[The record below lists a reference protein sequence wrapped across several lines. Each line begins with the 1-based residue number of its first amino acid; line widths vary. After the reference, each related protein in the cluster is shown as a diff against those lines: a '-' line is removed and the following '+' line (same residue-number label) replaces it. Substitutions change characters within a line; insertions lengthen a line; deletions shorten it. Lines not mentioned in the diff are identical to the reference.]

1 MKRRIFLGLDLAP
14 HSFRAVALR
23 RQGREVALVGAR
35 MLKPDPAVVRFSARE
50 PNLVE
55 RFRFV
60 SQLREILTPLAE
72 QEERLSLS
80 LPDRVGRVIL
90 TEVESGFKSH
100 DEGVEILKW
109 QLKNSLPGDA
119 RNTTIDFQVVG
130 QSEAGRQRVLVAAVR
145 NDILVEYQD
154 AIEEAG
160 FGAGQVDF
168 HASNLYAYYR
178 SRLNLDESMVL
189 ISAEGE
195 TLSLQFFVQA
205 QPVYAR
211 STTVACEATSV
222 FQELSRTLVSA
233 ASGQPQLKKATV
245 YLHTDWEAQ
254 EPLVQAIE
262 GCFEREVQVLDV
274 LKGSGIQFHH
284 ARPQAL
290 AAAIGAAERQM

>member
-23 RQGREVALVGAR
+23 RQGREITLVGAR
-35 MLKPDPAVVRFSARE
+35 MLNPDPSVVRFSSRE
-50 PNLVE
+50 PNLVD

-60 SQLREILTPLAE
+60 NQLREILTPLAD

-80 LPDRVGRVIL
+80 LPDRVGRILL

-100 DEGVEILKW
+100 DEGCEILKW
-109 QLKNSLPGDA
+109 QLKNNLPAEAKD
-119 RNTTIDFQVVG
+119 TTIDFQVVG

-145 NDILVEYQD
+145 SDILNEYQD

-160 FGAGQVDF
+160 FGAGQIDF

-178 SRLNLDESMVL
+178 ARLNLDESMVL
-189 ISAEGE
+189 VSAEGE
-195 TLSLQFFVQA
+195 TLSLQFFVQS

-211 STTVACEATSV
+211 STMVACEATSV
-222 FQELSRTLVSA
+222 FQELSRTLVSVS
-233 ASGQPQLKKATV
+233 SGQPQLKKATV
-245 YLHTDWEAQ
+245 YLHTDWEEQ
-254 EPLVQAIE
+254 EPLVQALA
-262 GCFEREVQVLDV
+262 GCFEREIQVLDM
-274 LKGSGIQFHH
+274 LKGAGFQLNH